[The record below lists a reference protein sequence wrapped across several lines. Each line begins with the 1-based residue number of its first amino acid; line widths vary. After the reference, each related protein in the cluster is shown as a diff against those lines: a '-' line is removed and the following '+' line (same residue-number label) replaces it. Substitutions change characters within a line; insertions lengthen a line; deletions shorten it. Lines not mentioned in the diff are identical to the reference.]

1 MAKLIAVVG
10 PSGAGKTAL
19 VQALVRAH
27 PFETAYETHA
37 DRPFQALL
45 RTDGRYALANQ
56 FDYFLLCAEEEKRL
70 RASPRIGLMDS
81 GLDQDFHGFTR
92 LFHRRGMLSDPEL
105 DLCRRMYGLIRELL
119 PPPELF
125 IRLCADE
132 GTIASRLAKRD
143 RINIATADDASL
155 FDSFLDEWL
164 ATLPPDRVLTLDVT
178 NESLAYEQ
186 SVQVILDK
194 VFKSL

>member
-45 RTDGRYALANQ
+45 RTDARYALANQ
-56 FDYFLLCAEEEKRL
+56 LDYFLRCAEEEKRL

-105 DLCRRMYGLIRELL
+105 DLCRRMYDLIRELL

-132 GTIASRLAKRD
+132 GTIASRLATRD

-164 ATLPPDRVLTLDVT
+164 ASLPPDRVLTLDVT
-178 NESLAYEQ
+178 GETIAYRR
-186 SVQVILDK
+186 SVRMVLDRILK
-194 VFKSL
+194 